1 MDQEAVAAALRDFA
15 DRIALFDPAPPIPA
29 PPPIGQPAT
38 GQPAEPIEIRV
49 GGAHPVQLTATAAE
63 ALCVALRSYHDPRDR
78 GRCDQCG
85 GWRLDEALQ
94 CLDCGQPGGLFGQLV
109 RERMTRYQE

>member
-1 MDQEAVAAALRDFA
+1 MDQEALAAALRDFA
-15 DRIALFDPAPPIPA
+15 DRIALFDPAPRIPT

-49 GGAHPVQLTATAAE
+49 GGAAPVQLTASAAE
-63 ALCVALRSYHDPRDR
+63 AFCAALQSYHDPRDR

-85 GWRLDEALQ
+85 GRRLDEALQ